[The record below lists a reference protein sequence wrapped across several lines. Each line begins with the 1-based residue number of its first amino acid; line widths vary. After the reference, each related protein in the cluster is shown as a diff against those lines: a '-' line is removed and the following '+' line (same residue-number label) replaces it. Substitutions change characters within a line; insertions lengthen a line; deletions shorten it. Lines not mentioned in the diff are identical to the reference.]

1 MLLLFL
7 NLADKY
13 HFKRACYEQQHP
25 ISSIRQASGFETWS
39 WSQHVPSGADRAA
52 CWCRDG
58 LFFGEMTTGLKFIG
72 DIYIG
77 LLQMMLLFY
86 IIIYLIG
93 GIGKLT
99 LELAKQLSLLPVR
112 S

>member
-1 MLLLFL
+1 
-7 NLADKY
+7 
-13 HFKRACYEQQHP
+13 
-25 ISSIRQASGFETWS
+25 
-39 WSQHVPSGADRAA
+39 
-52 CWCRDG
+52 
-58 LFFGEMTTGLKFIG
+58 MTTGLKFIG

-93 GIGKLT
+93 GIGQLT